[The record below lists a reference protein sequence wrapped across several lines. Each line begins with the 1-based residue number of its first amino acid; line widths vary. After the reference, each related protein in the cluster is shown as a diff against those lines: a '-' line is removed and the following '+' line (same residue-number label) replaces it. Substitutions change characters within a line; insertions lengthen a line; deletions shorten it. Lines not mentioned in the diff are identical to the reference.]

1 LIRASLIERSRLT
14 KNNREVH
21 SKQAKL
27 YEYIT
32 SQSRFRK
39 MMERAEK
46 KAMLDDSI
54 RRAEDYMKK
63 SWSEQRKGIQRWFEM
78 DREDEETINNILQ
91 EGDCNEEGPM
101 RN

>member
-1 LIRASLIERSRLT
+1 MRASLIERSRVA
-14 KNNREVH
+14 NNNTRVH

-39 MMERAEK
+39 IMERAEK
-46 KAMLDDSI
+46 EAILYGLI

-63 SWSEQRKGIQRWFEM
+63 SWSEQRKQIHDWSKK
-78 DREDEETINNILQ
+78 DWEDEKTINDILQ
-91 EGDCNEEGPM
+91 ERDCNEEGPM
-101 RN
+101 RD